1 MFFRACEGDV
11 VDITEI
17 HFSSRARCASTAAPT
32 AGPATGGIDI
42 PEGLTGERVSGEP
55 PPDVMDIAGLSMR
68 KNEGRPSLPELFP
81 LMAESSL
88 TRGRD
93 TLGRISSKSVS
104 LTCTVSASC
113 NPSSSRADLA
123 RSADKE
129 IFERSEPLLPKGA
142 ALGADVDEGKDTWVR
157 KSAWRELE
165 PSTSIEPLCRSESE
179 DSRGRDRKKE
189 ASFPRAVRLDSVWF
203 SLTEIRIDG
212 GAFTIA
218 ALDNEAGTRP
228 DPAPSNFEMEGRGA
242 AGAGAGAGASR
253 SCAGADFGAAERSDG
268 SLFTGVSLRR
278 RVGDVGDETGWP
290 DGDVGT
296 LAAKGDV
303 LGLFVD

>member
-1 MFFRACEGDV
+1 
-11 VDITEI
+11 
-17 HFSSRARCASTAAPT
+17 
-32 AGPATGGIDI
+32 
-42 PEGLTGERVSGEP
+42 VSGVP
-55 PPDVMDIAGLSMR
+55 PPDVMDITGLSMR

-93 TLGRISSKSVS
+93 TLGRTSSKSVS

-113 NPSSSRADLA
+113 NPSSSRADFA

-129 IFERSEPLLPKGA
+129 IFERSEPLLPKGG
-142 ALGADVDEGKDTWVR
+142 ALGVDVDGGKGICVR
-157 KSAWRELE
+157 KSAWRELGT
-165 PSTSIEPLCRSESE
+165 STSIAVELLCRSESE
-179 DSRGRDRKKE
+179 DSRRGRDRKNV
-189 ASFPRAVRLDSVWF
+189 ASFPGAVRLDSAWL
-203 SLTEIRIDG
+203 SLAEIRIDG
-212 GAFTIA
+212 GAFIIA
-218 ALDNEAGTRP
+218 ALDNEAGTRL
-228 DPAPSNFEMEGRGA
+228 DPAPSSFETVDCG
-242 AGAGAGAGASR
+242 GAGAGAGTCADASR
-253 SCAGADFGAAERSDG
+253 SCVGAVFGTPERSDG

-303 LGLFVD
+303 SGLVFDWDKDNGDGVYCRDW